1 MQYDRIMIR
10 FGELSTKGKNK
21 RNFIQQLA
29 ENLMHALQAHQQLTY
44 EVKMDHIYIVLHGSD
59 VDPILERI
67 ADVSGIQSY
76 SLVARVE
83 PTMEAILAQ
92 AHALMQEEEGTTFKV
107 KAKRADKTFP
117 VISDEINRSVA
128 SMILK
133 EGKWKVDVHHPD
145 VLLSITVREHACYLY
160 TKSYPGAGGYPL
172 GVGGKVMMMMSGGID
187 SPVAAYLL
195 MKRGVLCELIH
206 FASPPY
212 TSEAVLDKIRDLAE
226 KLTRYQQQ
234 IRIHIVPFTHLQ
246 EEIYRHVDESYAITI
261 MRRMM
266 YRLGEQLAI
275 KRRCFAIANGE
286 SIGQVA
292 SQTLASMN
300 VINRVIAIPTIR
312 PLAIYDKTDIIAI
325 AKKIDTYDI
334 SIRPYEDCCT
344 IFEPKNPKTAPKLSV
359 VEELEKRFQYEEL
372 IEEAL
377 QNTEVIFVN
386 SNQKDEKF
394 L

>member
-266 YRLGEQLAI
+266 YRLGERLAI

-292 SQTLASMN
+292 SQTLASIN

>member
-83 PTMEAILAQ
+83 PTMEAILEQ

-133 EGKWKVDVHHPD
+133 EGNGK
-145 VLLSITVREHACYLY
+145 LMFIIRMCY
-160 TKSYPGAGGYPL
+160 S
-172 GVGGKVMMMMSGGID
+172 
-187 SPVAAYLL
+187 
-195 MKRGVLCELIH
+195 
-206 FASPPY
+206 
-212 TSEAVLDKIRDLAE
+212 
-226 KLTRYQQQ
+226 
-234 IRIHIVPFTHLQ
+234 
-246 EEIYRHVDESYAITI
+246 
-261 MRRMM
+261 
-266 YRLGEQLAI
+266 QLP
-275 KRRCFAIANGE
+275 CG
-286 SIGQVA
+286 
-292 SQTLASMN
+292 SM
-300 VINRVIAIPTIR
+300 
-312 PLAIYDKTDIIAI
+312 LAIYIRRAIQEQVDILLAS
-325 AKKIDTYDI
+325 A
-334 SIRPYEDCCT
+334 
-344 IFEPKNPKTAPKLSV
+344 
-359 VEELEKRFQYEEL
+359 EK
-372 IEEAL
+372 
-377 QNTEVIFVN
+377 
-386 SNQKDEKF
+386 
-394 L
+394 